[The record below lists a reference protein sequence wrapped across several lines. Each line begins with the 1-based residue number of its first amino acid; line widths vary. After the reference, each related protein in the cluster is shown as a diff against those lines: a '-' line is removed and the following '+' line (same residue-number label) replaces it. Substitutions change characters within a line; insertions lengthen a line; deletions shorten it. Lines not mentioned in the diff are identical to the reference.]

1 MLRLPVHLCKTLLRI
16 FYKNLHFY
24 YFFENI
30 IEMSQSYVPKQL
42 DKNNPATEMKLVELL
57 KTQNDGFVI
66 ALTEDN
72 QEGTSYLMIVTIDGR
87 KQWVAQT
94 TL

>member
-1 MLRLPVHLCKTLLRI
+1 
-16 FYKNLHFY
+16 
-24 YFFENI
+24 
-30 IEMSQSYVPKQL
+30 MSQSYVPKQL
-42 DKNNPATEMKLVELL
+42 DKNNPSTEMKLVELL
-57 KTQNDGFVI
+57 KTQNDDFVI